1 MRKKQSTFIFPA
13 NYCLIKSMAIPKL
26 KRDKNYLYTVEE
38 YLNFERAS
46 DERYAYFDG
55 EISLMAGESDKHG
68 IISTN
73 LVVDVGIQLKG
84 KKCQV
89 RSKDAKVQTG
99 GFKLNTKSKKGVFS
113 YPDLLVVC
121 GEVEYHD
128 KHRDIILNPKVII
141 EVLSDSTELFDRSI
155 KFTRY
160 KMFNPT
166 LNDYILVSQDKPMV
180 EHFIRQD
187 DKSWKVF
194 TYLGLDAIFKIDS
207 IECEL
212 KMSEIYDRVSFKQD
226 VLEMIDEIKNG

>member
-1 MRKKQSTFIFPA
+1 
-13 NYCLIKSMAIPKL
+13 MAIPKL
-26 KRDKNYLYTVEE
+26 KRDKNYLYTIEE
-38 YLNFERAS
+38 YLNFERAN

-73 LVVDVGIQLKG
+73 LVVDVGVQLKG

-99 GFKLNTKSKKGVFS
+99 GFKLDTKSKKGVFS

-128 KHRDIILNPKVII
+128 KHQDIIFNPKVII
-141 EVLSDSTELFDRSI
+141 EVLSDSTELFDRSV

-194 TYLGLDAIFKIDS
+194 TYLGLDEVFTVDS

-212 KMSEIYDRVSFKQD
+212 KMSEIYDRVNFSKSVFD
-226 VLEMIDEIKNG
+226 MIDEIKNI

>member
-1 MRKKQSTFIFPA
+1 
-13 NYCLIKSMAIPKL
+13 MAIPKL
-26 KRDKNYLYTVEE
+26 KRDKNYLYTIEE

-68 IISTN
+68 EISVN
-73 LVVDVGIQLKG
+73 LTGELRNQLKG
-84 KKCQV
+84 KKCRV
-89 RSKDAKVQTG
+89 RSKDAKIQTG
-99 GFKLNTKSKKGVFS
+99 GFKLDTKSKKGVFS

-128 KHRDIILNPKVII
+128 KHQDIILNPKVII
-141 EVLSDSTELFDRSI
+141 EVLSDSTELFDRSV

-194 TYLGLDAIFKIDS
+194 TYLGLDEVFKVES

-212 KMSEIYDRVSFKQD
+212 KMSEIYDRVNYSKSVFD
-226 VLEMIDEIKNG
+226 MIDEIKNI

>member
-1 MRKKQSTFIFPA
+1 
-13 NYCLIKSMAIPKL
+13 MAIPKL

-38 YLNFERAS
+38 YLNFERANE
-46 DERYAYFDG
+46 ERHAYFDG
-55 EISLMAGESDKHG
+55 EIHLMAGESDKHG
-68 IISTN
+68 EISVN
-73 LVVDVGIQLKG
+73 LTGELRNQLKG
-84 KKCQV
+84 KKCRV

-141 EVLSDSTELFDRSI
+141 EVLSDSTELFDRSV

-194 TYLGLDAIFKIDS
+194 TYLGLDEVFKIDS

-212 KMSEIYDRVSFKQD
+212 KMGEIYDRVSFNQD

>member
-1 MRKKQSTFIFPA
+1 
-13 NYCLIKSMAIPKL
+13 MAIPKL

-73 LVVDVGIQLKG
+73 LVVDVGSQLKRR
-84 KKCQV
+84 KCQV

-99 GFKLNTKSKKGVFS
+99 GFKLDTKSKKGVFS

-128 KHRDIILNPKVII
+128 KHQDIILNPKVII
-141 EVLSDSTELFDRSI
+141 EVLSDSTELFDRSV

-194 TYLGLDAIFKIDS
+194 TYLGLDEVFTVDS

-212 KMSEIYDRVSFKQD
+212 KMSEIYDRVNYSKSVFD
-226 VLEMIDEIKNG
+226 MIDEIKNI

>member
-1 MRKKQSTFIFPA
+1 
-13 NYCLIKSMAIPKL
+13 MAIPKL

-38 YLNFERAS
+38 YLKFERAS
-46 DERYAYFDG
+46 EERYSYFDG
-55 EISLMAGESDKHG
+55 EISLMAGESDRHG
-68 IISTN
+68 EISVN
-73 LVVDVGIQLKG
+73 LTGEIRSQLKG
-84 KKCQV
+84 KKCRV
-89 RSKDAKVQTG
+89 RSKDAKIQTG
-99 GFKLNTKSKKGVFS
+99 GFKLDTKSKKGVFS

-128 KHRDIILNPKVII
+128 KHQDIILNPKVII
-141 EVLSDSTELFDRSI
+141 EVLSDTTELFDRSV

-194 TYLGLDAIFKIDS
+194 TYLGLEETFKIES

-212 KMSEIYDRVSFKQD
+212 KLSEIYDRVSFKKD
-226 VLEMIDEIKNG
+226 VFDMIDEIKNG

>member
-1 MRKKQSTFIFPA
+1 
-13 NYCLIKSMAIPKL
+13 MAIPKL

-46 DERYAYFDG
+46 EERYFYFDG
-55 EISLMAGESDKHG
+55 EISMMAGESDKHG
-68 IISTN
+68 EISVN
-73 LVVDVGIQLKG
+73 LTGELRNQLKG
-84 KKCQV
+84 KKCRV
-89 RSKDAKVQTG
+89 RSKDAKIQTG
-99 GFKLNTKSKKGVFS
+99 GFKLDTKSKKGVFS
-113 YPDLLVVC
+113 YPDLLVIC

-128 KHRDIILNPKVII
+128 KHQDIILNPKVII
-141 EVLSDSTELFDRSI
+141 EVLSDSTELFDRSV

-194 TYLGLDAIFKIDS
+194 TYLGLDEIFKIDS

-212 KMSEIYDRVSFKQD
+212 KMGEIYDRVSFNQD